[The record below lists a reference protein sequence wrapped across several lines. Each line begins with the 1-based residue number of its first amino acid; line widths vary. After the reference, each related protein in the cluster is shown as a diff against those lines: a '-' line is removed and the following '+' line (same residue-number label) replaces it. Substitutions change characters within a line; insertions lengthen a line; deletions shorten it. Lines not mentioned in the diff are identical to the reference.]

1 MCRSSCLL
9 NSCICTGEE
18 FRGASGRKGA
28 VQVCSAIVIAF
39 VNPVAW
45 KAIFMD
51 TVIEIIIEIIAEITE
66 LIVGVFKSKYRKK
79 RPGKEKKM
87 MHGENHE

>member
-1 MCRSSCLL
+1 MLCNCYCFCKSLWH
-9 NSCICTGEE
+9 G
-18 FRGASGRKGA
+18 K
-28 VQVCSAIVIAF
+28 
-39 VNPVAW
+39 

-66 LIVGVFKSKYRKK
+66 LIVDVFKSKYRKK